1 MTLEPFIEAPSRKLF
16 DLRAFDDY
24 VGAGI
29 EIINAQLGTGGL
41 EPISRTAGRLL
52 FEQGVVG
59 SVDDG
64 IVVFHERI
72 TRDKPSLRR
81 FFRRVDT
88 KAGRLA
94 RRKPLSPAQRA
105 VVQALRA
112 GEVKRLDGK
121 LAGLTPKAA
130 REVNRLKRVRQAKI
144 NERRKKLQS
153 TALARM
159 QGIGGKRGK
168 PRR

>member
-1 MTLEPFIEAPSRKLF
+1 MLEPFSEPPSRKLF
-16 DLRAFDDY
+16 DLRAFDDL

-29 EIINAQLGTGGL
+29 ELIQAQFGAAGL

-52 FEQGVVG
+52 LEQGAVR

-81 FFRRVDT
+81 LFRRIDT
-88 KAGRLA
+88 KAGRRG

-105 VVQALRA
+105 VHLALRA
-112 GEVKRLDGK
+112 GQVKRVNGK
-121 LAGLTPKAA
+121 IAGLTPKAR
-130 REVNRLKRVRQAKI
+130 REVNRLKRVRQESI
-144 NERRKKLQS
+144 NKRLKKQQS